1 MKKTFQK
8 KEKNTI
14 TGENFKRFFENLTNE
29 ISEILN
35 EKRVNDTA
43 KYPDSNGECWVQIAE
58 DVTKNCPR
66 VQVWGFYTPE
76 NDGVTV
82 EVWDTETNAQQRV
95 TVCENG
101 ELSTDSLWVL
111 LGEIAHATAAN
122 VHFSEAAGVESVQIC
137 NK

>member
-1 MKKTFQK
+1 MDKKFIET
-8 KEKNTI
+8 ENNTI
-14 TGENFKRFFENLTNE
+14 TGENFKRFFENLRNE
-29 ISEILN
+29 IAEILN
-35 EKRVNDTA
+35 AKRVNDIT

-58 DVTKNCPR
+58 EVTEKCPR
-66 VQVWGFYTPE
+66 VQVWGFYSPE

-82 EVWDTETNAQQRV
+82 EVWDTETNARKRV

-101 ELSTDSLWVL
+101 KLLADNLWIL